1 MRFMHLSD
9 VRLGMH
15 MESGRPW
22 DSQRQQ
28 EVGDSFRQAVRTAE
42 EKRVDVVL
50 IAGGLFAH
58 RPVTAELEQVNRIF
72 AEHPETAFVIIAG
85 DSDRIR
91 KTSPVLSFHWAP
103 NVHYCTEEKGETVS
117 FPELSAVVCARSLT
131 DGAGSGEGLITADEN
146 EMQDG
151 KKPAIRIALAA
162 EPSLEK
168 ASGYSCSGFAY
179 VALGGL
185 PAFTELEKD
194 RVCYCGGLEP
204 AGMNDTGAHG
214 YIIGE
219 ISPVTASVTSLKFEP
234 AASASYVPLLVKI
247 NPSVTTLN
255 FVQMIEKEIRNR
267 GENNI
272 YRIRVAGQKNPETE
286 LSLAD
291 CRGKYRI
298 ADILDETEPV
308 YDYEQ
313 LFREHQ
319 QDLIGYFI
327 STLRKRG
334 TELPELDRKAMFA
347 GIDALLR
354 TSEKEGE
361 RT

>member
-1 MRFMHLSD
+1 MKFMHLSD

-28 EVGDSFRQAVRTAE
+28 EVEDNFRETVRTAE
-42 EKRVDVVL
+42 EKKVDVVL
-50 IAGGLFAH
+50 IAGGLFSH

-72 AEHPETAFVIIAG
+72 AAHPGTAFVIIAG

-91 KTSPVLSFHWAP
+91 KTSPVLSFHWAD
-103 NVHYCTEEKGETVS
+103 NVYYCTEERGETVN
-117 FPELSAVVCARSLT
+117 FPTLSAAVYARSLT
-131 DGAGSGEGLITADEN
+131 DGAVNSEGLITPDED
-146 EMQDG
+146 ETQG
-151 KKPAIRIALAA
+151 EKKPAIRIALAA

-194 RVCYCGGLEP
+194 RVCYSGGMEP

-219 ISPVTASVTSLKFEP
+219 ISPVTGSVTSLKFEP
-234 AASASYVPLLVKI
+234 AASASYVPLLVKT
-247 NPSVTTLN
+247 NPSVTTQE
-255 FVQMIEKEIRNR
+255 FEQMIEKEIRQR

-272 YRIRVAGQKNPETE
+272 YRIRIAGQTNPETE
-286 LSLAD
+286 ISLKN

-354 TSEKEGE
+354 TAEKEGE